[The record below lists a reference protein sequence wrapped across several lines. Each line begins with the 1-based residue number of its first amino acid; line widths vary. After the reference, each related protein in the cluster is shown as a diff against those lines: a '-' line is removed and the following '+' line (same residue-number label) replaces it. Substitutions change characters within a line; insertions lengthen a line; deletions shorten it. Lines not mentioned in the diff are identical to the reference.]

1 MDVRHTD
8 PDMNVSSK
16 YRLVAFAGV
25 LLPMV
30 GICIFT
36 FIIGPRL
43 IGEREAAKLGS
54 TLGLWFAI
62 YLVIVVA
69 VVIAREIRARRP
81 K

>member
-1 MDVRHTD
+1 MK
-8 PDMNVSSK
+8 VSNK
-16 YRLVAFAGV
+16 YRLLALTGV

-36 FIIGPRL
+36 FVIGPRL

-54 TLGLWFAI
+54 TLGFWFVI
-62 YLVIVVA
+62 YLVLVVA
-69 VVIAREIRARRP
+69 VVIGREIRARRP